1 MAEALHTGTLTAER
15 CGSGGRERIQRNV
28 AGRSVEA
35 AEAAEAA
42 MTEVLFKVVRINST
56 YEVLARAANL
66 MIARGAYREA
76 ARMYPDDRIL
86 FCEGTQVIEK
96 SK

>member
-1 MAEALHTGTLTAER
+1 
-15 CGSGGRERIQRNV
+15 
-28 AGRSVEA
+28 
-35 AEAAEAA
+35 
-42 MTEVLFKVVRINST
+42 MTDELPFKVVRINST

-86 FCEGTQVIEK
+86 LCEGARVIEK